1 MKKTTV
7 YLSISLL
14 AGAATAQEPQGH
26 RPPPPP
32 RVPPILMIFD
42 EDHDGVISAKE
53 VRHADKSLENL
64 DRNGDGQIT
73 REELMPPPPEGG
85 RPPGAN
91 KPPGPPQGPPPGHRP
106 PPPLIVALDT
116 NKDGTLSAEE
126 LKAAPESLL
135 TLDKDGDGQLSP
147 QELFPHGPPP
157 PPPPHED
164 GPDGEPDDT
173 GEPE

>member
-1 MKKTTV
+1 MKKTIV
-7 YLSISLL
+7 HLSIVLL
-14 AGAATAQEPQGH
+14 AGAAAAQEPQGH

-32 RVPPILMIFD
+32 QVPPILMIFD

-53 VRHADKSLENL
+53 VRHASKALENL

-85 RPPGAN
+85 RPPGGN
-91 KPPGPPQGPPPGHRP
+91 KPPGHRP
-106 PPPLIVALDT
+106 PPPLIAALDT

-126 LKAAPESLL
+126 LKAATESLL
-135 TLDKDGDGQLSP
+135 GLDKDGNGELSP

-157 PPPPHED
+157 PPPPHKD
-164 GPDGEPDDT
+164 GPEGESDETDA
-173 GEPE
+173 PE